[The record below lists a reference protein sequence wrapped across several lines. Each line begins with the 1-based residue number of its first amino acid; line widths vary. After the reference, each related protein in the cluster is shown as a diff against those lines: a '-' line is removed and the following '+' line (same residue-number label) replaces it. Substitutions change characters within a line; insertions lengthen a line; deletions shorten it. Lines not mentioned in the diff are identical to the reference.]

1 MTMPLTNNPPTT
13 AAQADNLPA
22 TAAQADNLPAP
33 AAQAD
38 NLPEKSPVPQYY
50 KSIDIAKFIAA
61 ATVVAIHTEAFC
73 QFRMLDMGFGVIS
86 RLAVPLFFLISGF
99 FFFSKPV
106 TLPRVLH
113 TVKRLLILYVIY
125 SAFFTLLRLILKTPL
140 SLDDLYVFLFRGG
153 FYHLWF
159 LVALITGIVLTATLQ
174 AFMKKWAILAIAAVL
189 YILGLMLGTY
199 YPVFASFQPIASLYD
214 LLNVN
219 QYGVRNGFFYGFLF
233 VANGLA
239 LAKIKRLPSFKLSI
253 ALMLLT
259 TGMLFAET
267 WIAVVLLKSTSRI
280 QWLSCIPVT
289 FFMMLCLLQ
298 LKNIRFDTRFIR
310 KTATFIYLIHP
321 AFIFILKTYMS
332 PGLLMFT
339 ITFIASLLLAV
350 LIIKA
355 TSYKR
360 LKFLNYLI

>member
-1 MTMPLTNNPPTT
+1 M
-13 AAQADNLPA
+13 
-22 TAAQADNLPAP
+22 
-33 AAQAD
+33 
-38 NLPEKSPVPQYY
+38 
-50 KSIDIAKFIAA
+50 
-61 ATVVAIHTEAFC
+61 AIHTEAFY

-253 ALMLLT
+253 ALMLLA

-339 ITFIASLLLAV
+339 ITFIAPLLLAV